1 MRKLVDSCTTPGGGL
16 WFWVGLYNV
25 LCQIIFS
32 INSGGVE
39 MKMRVRFLGIL
50 LSTKTSERTDPTW
63 RRLWVRILESNPGR
77 ITRGFCCWGVSI
89 AAWGKIWFIID
100 GKDPL
105 SRSTCL
111 GRQWRT
117 LWIDMSLTYFQEVWS
132 VFATMTYASQT
143 LSQSQWIC
151 SRKNVWSTRYY
162 VPTNHIS

>member
-63 RRLWVRILESNPGR
+63 RRIWVRLLESNPGR
-77 ITRGFCCWGVSI
+77 ITRGFCFWDVSI
-89 AAWGKIWFIID
+89 SAWGRIWLITD
-100 GKDPL
+100 GQVQL
-105 SRSTCL
+105 SRITCL

-117 LWIDMSLTYFQEVWS
+117 WWIDVSLTYFQEVWS
-132 VFATMTYASQT
+132 VFEKMPYVSQP
-143 LSQSQWIC
+143 LSQSQWIW
-151 SRKNVWSTRYY
+151 SWKNVWLARYY
-162 VPTNHIS
+162 VPTTHIS